1 MNRLKALISRI
12 KRGQWILIA
21 LAVGM
26 GIGAAAIGIND
37 NPPGIILLYLALTS
51 LAVAWVWN
59 WRSPRDFWI
68 LLGLALL
75 SFPVGV
81 FLHNMLYALGTVISE
96 IPVLAGLVEFLE
108 VIFFLIAVI
117 VAGPVGMVALAGGII
132 TSWQGVPR
140 IIKNNRSYRRFDQKH
155 QITDKQL
162 RGFINLVR
170 LSASGANLQPLKF
183 LLSSA
188 EEKNAKIF
196 PTLSWAGYIKD
207 WSGPAEG
214 EKPTAYII
222 MLGDKEIDKGYE
234 YDAGIACQ
242 SILLGAADQ
251 DLGGCIIGSV
261 KRKTLR
267 EILAIPE
274 RYEIIL
280 VIALGKP
287 AEQVVIEDLEP
298 GGDIKYW
305 RDEDGVHHVPK
316 RGLDELILD
325 L

>member
-1 MNRLKALISRI
+1 MAWIKKSLKPF
-12 KRGQWILIA
+12 KREQWILIA
-21 LAVGM
+21 LAI
-26 GIGAAAIGIND
+26 GIGITAPIIGIAD
-37 NPPGIILLYLALTS
+37 NLPGIVLVYLALTC

-59 WRSPRDFWI
+59 WHSPRDFWI

-81 FLHNMLYALGTVISE
+81 FLHNMLYALGTIVSGT
-96 IPVLAGLVEFLE
+96 PVLAGLIGFFE
-108 VIFFLIAVI
+108 VIFFLVAVI

-132 TSWQGVPR
+132 TSWQVIPR
-140 IIKNNRSYRRFDQKH
+140 TVKNNRSYRRFDQSH

-162 RGFINLVR
+162 RGFINLAR
-170 LSASGANLQPLKF
+170 LSASGANLQPLKYI
-183 LLSSA
+183 LS
-188 EEKNAKIF
+188 NTHDLNTRIF
-196 PTLSWAGYIKD
+196 PTLSWAGYLKE
-207 WSGPAEG
+207 WSGPEQG
-214 EKPTAYII
+214 EKPSAYIV
-222 MLGDKEIDKGYE
+222 MLGDTEIDKNYE

-242 SILLGAADQ
+242 SILLGAAEQ
-251 DLGGCIIGSV
+251 GLGGCIIGSV

-267 EILAIPE
+267 GVLAIPE
-274 RYEIIL
+274 QYEIIL

-287 AEQVVIEDLEP
+287 AENVFIEDLEP
-298 GGDIKYW
+298 GGDFKYW